1 MNSSSSGNKHTDK
14 RAMRTV
20 GYEQLQQGTW
30 LVVGFNN
37 TAHDMD
43 YLYNKVNVEVFK
55 EWLLMF

>member
-1 MNSSSSGNKHTDK
+1 MSVIELLVERVLPIGKWLL
-14 RAMRTV
+14 V
-20 GYEQLQQGTW
+20 GL
-30 LVVGFNN
+30 NN

>member
-1 MNSSSSGNKHTDK
+1 MVIWPL
-14 RAMRTV
+14 V
-20 GYEQLQQGTW
+20 GL
-30 LVVGFNN
+30 NN

>member
-1 MNSSSSGNKHTDK
+1 MIH
-14 RAMRTV
+14 RQV
-20 GYEQLQQGTW
+20 GYGTIGFREQLPIGIW
-30 LVVGFNN
+30 PLVGYKD